1 MFILVFKYLK
11 RIKYLLP
18 CNPSIALTCNKVT
31 TYQHRKRYLLP
42 ATKLPFTSHH
52 QMHLPCNAKHC
63 TYPQRSCHI
72 PRITRCT
79 YLAMPNIALTCNKVA
94 SYLAAQSDALTFQ
107 CLALHLP
114 ATKLPHTSQRQA
126 MRLPCN
132 AKHCTYLQQSCL
144 LPRSAK
150 RCAYLAMP
158 SIALTCN
165 KVASYLASSS
175 DALTLHR
182 PAMHFPATPRV
193 AITFLQRKALQRPPP
208 QSCPSHIS
216 TYHSPCVQPPVR

>member
-18 CNPSIALTCNKVT
+18 
-31 TYQHRKRYLLP
+31 
-42 ATKLPFTSHH
+42 ATKLPLTSHH

-63 TYPQRSCHI
+63 TYPQ
-72 PRITRCT
+72 
-79 YLAMPNIALTCNKVA
+79 
-94 SYLAAQSDALTFQ
+94 
-107 CLALHLP
+107 
-114 ATKLPHTSQRQA
+114 
-126 MRLPCN
+126 
-132 AKHCTYLQQSCL
+132 QSCL

-150 RCAYLAMP
+150 RCTYLAMPSIALTCNKVAIFPRSAKRCTYLAMP

-165 KVASYLASSS
+165 KVASYLASPS
-175 DALTLHR
+175 DALTCN
-182 PAMHFPATPRV
+182 APRCH
-193 AITFLQRKALQRPPP
+193 TLQKPPP

>member
-63 TYPQRSCHI
+63 TY
-72 PRITRCT
+72 
-79 YLAMPNIALTCNKVA
+79 
-94 SYLAAQSDALTFQ
+94 
-107 CLALHLP
+107 
-114 ATKLPHTSQRQA
+114 
-126 MRLPCN
+126 
-132 AKHCTYLQQSCL
+132 LQQSCL
-144 LPRSAK
+144 LPCIAQQ
-150 RCAYLAMP
+150 CTYLAMP

-165 KVASYLASSS
+165 KVATYLAAQS
-175 DALTLHR
+175 DALTLQCLALHL
-182 PAMHFPATPRV
+182 PATKLPL
-193 AITFLQRKALQRPPP
+193 TSQRKAVHL
-208 QSCPSHIS
+208 
-216 TYHSPCVQPPVR
+216 PCNA

>member
-63 TYPQRSCHI
+63 TYLQQSCHL
-72 PRITRCT
+72 PRSAKRCT
-79 YLAMPNIALTCNKVA
+79 YLAMPSIALTRNKVA

-107 CLALHLP
+107 CQTLHLP
-114 ATKLPHTSQRQA
+114 ATKLLLTLQRKA

-132 AKHCTYLQQSCL
+132 A
-144 LPRSAK
+144 
-150 RCAYLAMP
+150 
-158 SIALTCN
+158 
-165 KVASYLASSS
+165 
-175 DALTLHR
+175 
-182 PAMHFPATPRV
+182 
-193 AITFLQRKALQRPPP
+193 
-208 QSCPSHIS
+208 
-216 TYHSPCVQPPVR
+216 